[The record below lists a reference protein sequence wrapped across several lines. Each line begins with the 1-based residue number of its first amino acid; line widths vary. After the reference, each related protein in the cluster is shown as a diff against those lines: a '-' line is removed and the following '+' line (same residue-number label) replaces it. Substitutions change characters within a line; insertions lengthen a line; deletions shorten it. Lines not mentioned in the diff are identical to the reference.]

1 MLNTQRGIHWRW
13 LKYQRLLH
21 AKDNVL
27 EQKVCDVFQKIGMDI
42 RDLDIQACHHLKDK
56 DRTIVK
62 FTNRK
67 DFLLILVVK
76 RLLQG
81 LNHAVVDLPEG
92 PKIFVS

>member
-1 MLNTQRGIHWRW
+1 MLSTQRGIHWRW

-27 EQKVCDVFQKIGMDI
+27 EQKVCDVFQEIGMDI

-62 FTNRK
+62 FANRK